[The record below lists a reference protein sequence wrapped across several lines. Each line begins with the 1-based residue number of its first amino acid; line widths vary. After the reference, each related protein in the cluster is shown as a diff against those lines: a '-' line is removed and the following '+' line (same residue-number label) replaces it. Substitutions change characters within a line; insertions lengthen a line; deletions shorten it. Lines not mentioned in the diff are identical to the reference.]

1 MPKIN
6 TFSIAAITQAVQNIP
21 QNQRDSIESYLLANT
36 DRTPPADATLNT
48 LLTTRFPMA
57 SLYLSNPR
65 GREARRELSDIAWQT
80 MLLLVAGQAAIDRPA
95 GVSHPVSI
103 LFRPE
108 TDPESEAHNN
118 ILRVAIAEKNMA
130 ELAEHYN
137 NHLNRLESYNREE
150 LEHLTDS
157 ELVNK
162 FSHLYALYTVAQD
175 ASHLLDPK
183 NPDGIGSH
191 LPDESRDRLQKLSG
205 DLPLFAALMARFEMI
220 CHPYYEK
227 VDTDRLVQEGDIAS
241 KVTDL
246 SKDSNDAQFFAQL
259 QQQADRVFDLQL
271 SRQLQRSNVDIS
283 TVKIYDLEQQEY
295 SLNAS
300 STHSCAQAYRQGKA
314 LVCRDAQGHQMAFRP
329 EKGQLVES
337 HAQSLVDSRAY
348 ALFTTEMDQLM
359 ELATGSTSNPFW
371 MLTGSSQYKDLKAA
385 LVQHA
390 QLVKSNGYPP
400 KTESLD
406 ALDASLQQLSKAAGD
421 YLQHKDPT
429 ITPDMTFQRYMQ
441 ESPNAQGMNAREK
454 ARLQAAFQ
462 ARDLQPR
469 THHIISLSRE
479 MGIKNEPKVPANYVF
494 YQGLLRKYNT
504 MEKQLD
510 RFLANPNR
518 NKAAERI
525 TKAMSDPD
533 YYRNKNRERPEGMD
547 DVDTL
552 LWEMQQ
558 MTELIDNAETLM
570 GLNSQDRILDQKEAA
585 RMRSS
590 KKFREED
597 PAALSVEALQGQ
609 MAAMLRDALLER
621 ANAQTPP
628 PLTAQPQE
636 SEPPTVEQP
645 PETPKPEEALDQQ
658 QLPELMEILQ
668 LQDVMS
674 SQEIPLPSESTPTPT
689 AKEQPALD
697 DPNGQQKQEE
707 APELEEE
714 QSDVPRTLDYKPVEF
729 YYDRNKPILFS
740 NSSAEVQAYLNDN
753 PDCSPTLQQ
762 HLEHRMKSLQRFE
775 KLEAQNPSHR
785 PTSSYTAVRN
795 GQPVEG
801 EPVLGDTIML
811 PGVHER
817 RTQNTG
823 NGCWSVS
830 LCSQFEYR
838 GIHLAQEEIRAHR
851 PNAFEANDS
860 LDRYCQSETQ
870 TLSDYSGLV
879 SRMLP
884 NSALFQCVLSSMD
897 DRETSIARLKNMLFQ
912 ILTKENSPVSVCRA
926 GHYLTVVGMDKDNV
940 YFKNPLP
947 KNGDPESIEKMS
959 FNSFLMGDVEL
970 NWISD
975 FTPSLGGSIEPDTSW
990 CNNGIFYGN
999 GRAYSSIREEAS
1011 DPIDPKERV
1020 LKSNFSWE
1028 FPHAAADGATLKC
1041 PATVMQPLHLKYTR
1055 LPGSN
1060 YNADALK
1067 AMQQLLQPLRDLHPG
1082 AVDAVLQTAQKLQQG
1097 DYKEN
1102 PDEGMLDLASKYMA
1116 ALKQLKAQ
1124 QGDPAVQPLQDML
1137 TDHLGKIR
1145 TAVMDMQ
1152 TAQYKHLI
1160 GPPSQYMTHGNEAEC
1175 PPDYYQKTFDIRRQ
1189 AYTDLKQGFA
1199 GMVYFH
1205 TVSTFALEDERW
1217 LKCLKPQTAKA
1228 SIAKIE
1234 GSAGLNNMINDMYDQ
1249 AKKFEYYTSSDFK
1262 YRKAFLEKK
1271 MGMRPYDENQMLIRD
1286 IPDQPDLADLN
1297 KEEAQ
1302 QKLNELM
1309 AEKKQFF
1316 LDNGINPAYYDG
1328 LPAKYDPQRTEIE
1341 YRLKCFADLR
1351 ASARSGN
1358 TTPLFNRCMQ
1368 YMSKEK
1374 VDQPQERQ
1382 PNQPENTD
1390 LQKQAQPEVK
1400 AINI

>member
-1 MPKIN
+1 M
-6 TFSIAAITQAVQNIP
+6 
-21 QNQRDSIESYLLANT
+21 
-36 DRTPPADATLNT
+36 TL
-48 LLTTRFPMA
+48 
-57 SLYLSNPR
+57 
-65 GREARRELSDIAWQT
+65 REARRELSDIAWQT

-130 ELAEHYN
+130 DLAEHYN

-162 FSHLYALYTVAQD
+162 FSHLYALHTVAQD

-183 NPDGIGSH
+183 NTDGIGSH
-191 LPDESRDRLQKLSG
+191 LSDESRDRLQKLAG

-246 SKDSNDAQFFAQL
+246 EKDSNDAQFFAHL
-259 QQQADRVFDLQL
+259 QQQADRVFALQL

-295 SLNAS
+295 TLSDS

-329 EKGQLVES
+329 EKGRLVES

-504 MEKQLD
+504 MEQQLD

-518 NKAAERI
+518 KNAAERI

-558 MTELIDNAETLM
+558 MTELIDNAESLM
-570 GLNSQDRILDQKEAA
+570 GLNPQNRILDQKEAA
-585 RMRSS
+585 RMSSS
-590 KKFREED
+590 KKFREQD
-597 PAALSVEALQGQ
+597 PASLSVEALQGQ
-609 MAAMLRDALLER
+609 MAAMIRDAALAR
-621 ANAQTPP
+621 AQS
-628 PLTAQPQE
+628 QPQMQSPSAE
-636 SEPPTVEQP
+636 A
-645 PETPKPEEALDQQ
+645 PKPVEASKPAEAPKPQEKIQ
-658 QLPELMEILQ
+658 SPAPVQ
-668 LQDVMS
+668 LQP
-674 SQEIPLPSESTPTPT
+674 QT
-689 AKEQPALD
+689 QPV
-697 DPNGQQKQEE
+697 G
-707 APELEEE
+707 
-714 QSDVPRTLDYKPVEF
+714 PRTLPYVPKEF
-729 YYDRNKPILFS
+729 IQDRTLLNSDIARS
-740 NSSAEVQAYLNDN
+740 NSSAEVKAYLQAH
-753 PDCSPTLQQ
+753 PDAAPGTQQ
-762 HLEHRMKSLQRFE
+762 HLEHRIHSLERIE
-775 KLEAQNPSHR
+775 ELEANNPSHR
-785 PTSSYTAVRN
+785 PTTGYTAFRN
-795 GQPVEG
+795 DEQVVG
-801 EPVLGDTIML
+801 EPQMGDTIML
-811 PGVHER
+811 YGVHER
-817 RTQNTG
+817 RSQTTG

-830 LCSQFEYR
+830 LCSQLEYR
-838 GIHLAQEEIRAHR
+838 GIDLAQEEIRAYR
-851 PNAFEANDS
+851 PNAFEGDS
-860 LDRYCQSETQ
+860 PLNQYYQNSTQSISEFA
-870 TLSDYSGLV
+870 GLV
-879 SRMLP
+879 GKMLP
-884 NSALFQCVLSSMD
+884 NSCLFQVAFTPLD
-897 DRETSIARLKNMLFQ
+897 APADTKARMQHMIFQ
-912 ILTKENSPVSVCRA
+912 ALTKENSPVSVCA
-926 GHYLTVVGMDKDNV
+926 GGHYITVVGMDKDHI
-940 YFKNPLP
+940 YFKNPLCP
-947 KNGDPESIEKMS
+947 KGKDPETITKWS
-959 FNSFLMGDVEL
+959 FDQLLLKSRGFVEL

-975 FTPSLGGSIEPDTSW
+975 LTPSLGGSIEPDTSW
-990 CNNGIFYGN
+990 CTNGMFYGN
-999 GRAYSSIREEAS
+999 GRAYSSTRDEVNNPLNPQEQVIKS
-1011 DPIDPKERV
+1011 D
-1020 LKSNFSWE
+1020 FCWE
-1028 FPHAAADGATLKC
+1028 FPHAAPDGSTLKC
-1041 PATVMQPLHLKYTR
+1041 PATVNQPLHLKYTR

-1067 AMQQLLQPLRDLHPG
+1067 VMQDQLLPLRDLHPG

-1097 DYKEN
+1097 DYKAN
-1102 PDEGMLDLASKYMA
+1102 PDEGVLNLASKYMA
-1116 ALKQLKAQ
+1116 ALKQLKPQ
-1124 QGDPAVQPLQDML
+1124 QDDPTIKPLQDML
-1137 TDHLGKIR
+1137 TDHLSKVR
-1145 TAVMDMQ
+1145 TAVVDMQ
-1152 TAQYKHLI
+1152 AANYKRLI
-1160 GPPSQYMTHGNEAEC
+1160 GSRQQYMTHGNEPQCPEGFNQSIYAE
-1175 PPDYYQKTFDIRRQ
+1175 RRQ
-1189 AYTDLKQGFA
+1189 AYFDLKQGFA

-1205 TVSTFALEDERW
+1205 TVNSFALEDNRW
-1217 LKCLKPQTAKA
+1217 LDSMKPNTVQAA
-1228 SIAKIE
+1228 ISKIE
-1234 GSAGLNNMINDMYDQ
+1234 NSAGFNSMIDEMYDQ
-1249 AKKFEYYTSSDFK
+1249 AQRFAYYTGSD
-1262 YRKAFLEKK
+1262 YRDLKAFLESKAGIEPK
-1271 MGMRPYDENQMLIRD
+1271 NDYGSPIAD
-1286 IPDQPDLADLN
+1286 IPDQPLLAGITP
-1297 KEEAQ
+1297 KEAKQ
-1302 QKLNELM
+1302 QLDNLK
-1309 AEKKQFF
+1309 AERTQFF
-1316 LDNGINPAYYDG
+1316 LNNGVNPAYYEGMPD
-1328 LPAKYDPQRTEIE
+1328 KYDMQRMEVEQRFT
-1341 YRLKCFADLR
+1341 CFADLR
-1351 ASARSGN
+1351 ATARSGN

-1382 PNQPENTD
+1382 PNQLENTD